1 MIKSAFPFRVLA
13 YLDLDLPSRDT
24 FLLFPPPI
32 NFVARGDRSSRD
44 PRSSQLCPRAPTTRS
59 AWSEKGSLFR
69 ISFIR
74 KAVFREMEIIRILT
88 EYSRRRISIES
99 KSTFHV
105 RKELSIGW
113 SMKCSKKAFSR
124 EWNDSFGCAAGTSFR
139 NRDGV
144 YRNKGMA
151 ISGKLALCSMA
162 RSINNGTGGGEI
174 QIRTRERVFTPQL
187 FYRRVYVLSRRCSFH
202 ARQSRDYARTSAY
215 VRTVSTPSPRQN
227 PFFHGWNMWEGEGA
241 DRLAG

>member
-1 MIKSAFPFRVLA
+1 MERLVRFC
-13 YLDLDLPSRDT
+13 
-24 FLLFPPPI
+24 
-32 NFVARGDRSSRD
+32 VAR
-44 PRSSQLCPRAPTTRS
+44 
-59 AWSEKGSLFR
+59 K
-69 ISFIR
+69 
-74 KAVFREMEIIRILT
+74 
-88 EYSRRRISIES
+88 
-99 KSTFHV
+99 
-105 RKELSIGW
+105 
-113 SMKCSKKAFSR
+113 
-124 EWNDSFGCAAGTSFR
+124 AGTSFR

-241 DRLAG
+241 DRGIILNYVCPRLVTGRSFRPNRALFLLSSPLSTFAGSPVSGATHSSYSLFTQKRFFDSKRWSPRRMRLVDLRSTSFSFILAHPSI

>member
-88 EYSRRRISIES
+88 EYSRRRISTNRSPRFTSEKNYQLDDQWRS
-99 KSTFHV
+99 
-105 RKELSIGW
+105 R
-113 SMKCSKKAFSR
+113 KAFSR
-124 EWNDSFGCAAGTSFR
+124 EWNDSFGCTAGTSFR

-151 ISGKLALCSMA
+151 ISGKLALCSMV

>member
-1 MIKSAFPFRVLA
+1 MIPDRPSYVLA
-13 YLDLDLPSRDT
+13 LQQLDQRDRRKDLCLEYPSLGRRFFAKWKLFEYWQSILDEEFPRIEVHVSRPKRIINWMINEM
-24 FLLFPPPI
+24 FQKSLFTRMERLVR
-32 NFVARGDRSSRD
+32 FCVAR
-44 PRSSQLCPRAPTTRS
+44 
-59 AWSEKGSLFR
+59 K
-69 ISFIR
+69 
-74 KAVFREMEIIRILT
+74 
-88 EYSRRRISIES
+88 
-99 KSTFHV
+99 
-105 RKELSIGW
+105 
-113 SMKCSKKAFSR
+113 
-124 EWNDSFGCAAGTSFR
+124 AGTSFR

>member
-88 EYSRRRISIES
+88 EYSRRRISTNRSPRFTSE
-99 KSTFHV
+99 KNYQLDDQWNVLKKPFH
-105 RKELSIGW
+105 
-113 SMKCSKKAFSR
+113 A
-124 EWNDSFGCAAGTSFR
+124 
-139 NRDGV
+139 
-144 YRNKGMA
+144 
-151 ISGKLALCSMA
+151 
-162 RSINNGTGGGEI
+162 NGTTRSVVRLEHPFEI
-174 QIRTRERVFTPQL
+174 GTECIVIKEWRFPGN
-187 FYRRVYVLSRRCSFH
+187 SRFV
-202 ARQSRDYARTSAY
+202 AWPA
-215 VRTVSTPSPRQN
+215 P
-227 PFFHGWNMWEGEGA
+227 
-241 DRLAG
+241 

>member
-1 MIKSAFPFRVLA
+1 MIPDRPSYVLA
-13 YLDLDLPSRDT
+13 LQQLDQRDRRKDPCLEYPSLGRRFFAKWKLFEYWRSILDEEFPS
-24 FLLFPPPI
+24 
-32 NFVARGDRSSRD
+32 NRS
-44 PRSSQLCPRAPTTRS
+44 PRFT
-59 AWSEKGSLFR
+59 SEKNYQLNDQWR
-69 ISFIR
+69 
-74 KAVFREMEIIRILT
+74 
-88 EYSRRRISIES
+88 
-99 KSTFHV
+99 
-105 RKELSIGW
+105 
-113 SMKCSKKAFSR
+113 SKKAFSR
-124 EWNDSFGCAAGTSFR
+124 EWNDSFGCTAGTSFR

-162 RSINNGTGGGEI
+162 RSINNRTGGGEI

>member
-1 MIKSAFPFRVLA
+1 MERLV
-13 YLDLDLPSRDT
+13 R
-24 FLLFPPPI
+24 
-32 NFVARGDRSSRD
+32 
-44 PRSSQLCPRAPTTRS
+44 LCAAT
-59 AWSEKGSLFR
+59 
-69 ISFIR
+69 
-74 KAVFREMEIIRILT
+74 
-88 EYSRRRISIES
+88 
-99 KSTFHV
+99 
-105 RKELSIGW
+105 
-113 SMKCSKKAFSR
+113 
-124 EWNDSFGCAAGTSFR
+124 AGTSFR

-227 PFFHGWNMWEGEGA
+227 PFFHGWNMWEGGGPTASRDNSELCLSSSGYWPLFPTESRAFSPLFSFVNLRGVPRFGGHPFFLQPVHTETILRFETLVASKNAPRRSSIHLLLFHPCPSFDLTAEIFLEIREGGVF
-241 DRLAG
+241 RSRITPRRYFGR